1 MARRKPYVI
10 VLYNSVGEDE
20 YEKLK
25 TVDPASLEFKPEYSI
40 HVATVREEYDAIVKA
55 LKAEGF
61 RAEAFNIE
69 DRLDRFESFLK
80 RQRPDVVFN
89 LIEDFEDDA
98 KKEFLIAGL
107 YDLRGIPYTGA
118 PPFALALCQR
128 KGLTKQVLQANG
140 VRTPR
145 FKLLFEP
152 HMPRRHGLHYP
163 LIVKPAREDASTG
176 VTKGSVVF
184 ELEKLLEQVEQ
195 ASRDFSPPIL
205 VEEFI
210 EGRELHVS
218 ILGNDPPQVLPI
230 VEYDFSELPSD
241 HPSIIS
247 YKAKWDPLHEEYH
260 RIHTI
265 CPAKLP
271 KKVEKKVMQKAL
283 DAYSLTNC
291 RDYARI
297 DMRLAEDNRVYV
309 LEVNPNPDLTEGVS
323 FMECA
328 EKAGLS
334 FSPTLKKIVEFAL
347 ARRGGPPSPRVEPKG
362 QEIGESA
369 SLKTP

>member
-1 MARRKPYVI
+1 MI

-128 KGLTKQVLQANG
+128 KGLTKQVLHANG

-195 ASRDFSPPIL
+195 ASRDFSPPFL

-334 FSPTLKKIVEFAL
+334 FSQTLKKIVEFAL
-347 ARRGGPPSPRVEPKG
+347 ARRRGGPPSPRVEPKG

>member
-1 MARRKPYVI
+1 MARKKPYVI
-10 VLYNSVGEDE
+10 VLYNYLGEDV
-20 YEKLK
+20 YEQLK
-25 TVDPASLEFKPEYSI
+25 SVDPASLDFKPEYSI
-40 HVATVREEYDAIVKA
+40 HVATVREEYAAIVKA

-69 DRLDRFESFLK
+69 DRLDRFESILR
-80 RQRPDVVFN
+80 RQKPDAVFN
-89 LIEDFEDDA
+89 LIEDFHDDP

-107 YDLRGIPYTGA
+107 YDLYGVSYTGA
-118 PPFALALCQR
+118 PPFALAICQR
-128 KGLTKQVLQANG
+128 KALTKQILHANG

-176 VTKGSVVF
+176 VSKGSVVF
-184 ELEKLLEQVEQ
+184 ELEKLLEQVALAFKEF
-195 ASRDFSPPIL
+195 APPIL

-271 KKVEKKVMQKAL
+271 KKIEKKVKQKAL
-283 DAYSLTNC
+283 EAYTLTNC

-297 DMRLAEDNRVYV
+297 DLRLAVDNTIYV

-334 FSPTLKKIVEFAL
+334 FSQTLRHIVEFAL
-347 ARRGGPPSPRVEPKG
+347 ARRGTPTNSPIPSKEQESKASPP
-362 QEIGESA
+362 
-369 SLKTP
+369 LKTS